1 MKNKCLLVI
10 LSVSA
15 LAADKPAFKPRPV
28 AEYANKVTLDQVTI
42 AIEPFDD
49 DEKRATAFGKVP
61 LGKFDVMPM
70 LVVIE
75 NNRKNALDLKRVK
88 ITYRPRGSAE
98 IDATPAVDVRFLDG
112 PSRPSMGA
120 SPFPIPLPA
129 RVKKSKLN
137 DPVIEERAFSAKMVA
152 PGETAS
158 GFVYFWT
165 SYHGQTT
172 VTLTGLRDAL
182 AAQDLFFFEVP
193 LSHR

>member
-15 LAADKPAFKPRPV
+15 LAADKPAFKPRPM
-28 AEYANKVTLDQVTI
+28 AEYTSKITLDQVTI
-42 AIEPFDD
+42 AVEPFDD

-98 IDATPAVDVRFLDG
+98 IDATPAVDIRFLDG

-137 DPVIEERAFSAKMVA
+137 DPVIEERAFAAKMIA

-165 SYHGQTT
+165 SFHGQTT
-172 VTLTGLRDAL
+172 VTLSGLRDAL
-182 AAQDLFFFEVP
+182 ASQDLFFFEVP
-193 LSHR
+193 VSHR

>member
-1 MKNKCLLVI
+1 MVI

-15 LAADKPAFKPRPV
+15 LAADKPVFKARPV
-28 AEYANKVTLDQVTI
+28 ADYPNKVTLDQVTI
-42 AIEPFDD
+42 AVEPFDD
-49 DEKRATAFGKVP
+49 DEKRASAFGKIQFA
-61 LGKFDVMPM
+61 KFDVMPM

-75 NNRKNALDLKRVK
+75 NNRKNALDLKRLKV
-88 ITYRPRGSAE
+88 TYRPRGSSE
-98 IDATPAVDVRFLDG
+98 IEATPAADVRFLDG

-129 RVKKSKLN
+129 RVKKGKLN
-137 DPVIEERAFSAKMVA
+137 DPVIEERAFSAKMLA

-165 SYHGQTT
+165 SYHGQTM